1 MTTIEVT
8 VDLLTPLLL
17 GEHKQGNVYATQTH
31 IPGAVLRGAIA
42 QPYIEACPPRSHKCL
57 HDHARCP
64 EKCDFHR
71 LFFAQP
77 APRFGPCYPA
87 QARLSYPLPATAGSA
102 AGRGRFPVRTAGYR
116 WRYSPRRAAGT
127 GRVGTGGPGP
137 RAGTRLRAGANL
149 FAISSGGGAKMNTQ
163 EGKETL
169 WRLWIDDELD
179 KAMSP
184 LVRKAWSL
192 VEDLFNTQ
200 PKHEL
205 ERSQLSNL
213 VAAGL

>member
-1 MTTIEVT
+1 
-8 VDLLTPLLL
+8 
-17 GEHKQGNVYATQTH
+17 
-31 IPGAVLRGAIA
+31 
-42 QPYIEACPPRSHKCL
+42 
-57 HDHARCP
+57 
-64 EKCDFHR
+64 
-71 LFFAQP
+71 
-77 APRFGPCYPA
+77 
-87 QARLSYPLPATAGSA
+87 
-102 AGRGRFPVRTAGYR
+102 
-116 WRYSPRRAAGT
+116 
-127 GRVGTGGPGP
+127 
-137 RAGTRLRAGANL
+137 
-149 FAISSGGGAKMNTQ
+149 MNTQ